1 MVWRVKTDLKVP
13 IFVTSDTIYLRF
25 IDDWIAE
32 ERNFGLKVNDKE
44 DDLRDYVGHLKY
56 ARDHHN
62 IRDIIVAFNN
72 NCAGFVLS

>member
-1 MVWRVKTDLKVP
+1 
-13 IFVTSDTIYLRF
+13 
-25 IDDWIAE
+25 
-32 ERNFGLKVNDKE
+32 LKVNDKE